1 MLYNSVESLIGST
14 PMVKIF
20 KNEDEI
26 LANVYAKLEFF
37 NPAGSVKDR
46 AAKAMIDDFEQR
58 GLLNKDTVIIEPTS
72 GNTGIGL
79 ALIGALRGYKVV
91 IVMPDTM
98 SVERIKLMEAYGA
111 TVELSDGKYGMKG
124 AIELAEKIHVNTEG
138 SIIAGQFVN
147 SANPAAHYNT
157 TGPEIYEDTNGKV
170 DILVAGVGTG
180 GTLSGTGK
188 FLKEKNPDIKVV
200 AVEPKS
206 SAVLS
211 GGEAGAHAIQGIGA
225 GFVTD
230 ITDTQ
235 IIDEVIA
242 VANEDAYEYT
252 RLAAQKE
259 GLLVGI
265 SAGAAL
271 CAAAEIAKREE
282 NRGKNVVVIL
292 ADTGSRYL
300 SGDVFGRK

>member
-124 AIELAEKIHVNTEG
+124 AIELAEKIHAKTEG

-180 GTLSGTGK
+180 GTLSGIGK

-265 SAGAAL
+265 SSGAAL
-271 CAAAEIAKREE
+271 CAAVEVAKRAE
-282 NRGKNVVVIL
+282 NKGKNIVVIL
-292 ADTGSRYL
+292 PDTGSRYL
-300 SGDVFGRK
+300 SGDVFGKK